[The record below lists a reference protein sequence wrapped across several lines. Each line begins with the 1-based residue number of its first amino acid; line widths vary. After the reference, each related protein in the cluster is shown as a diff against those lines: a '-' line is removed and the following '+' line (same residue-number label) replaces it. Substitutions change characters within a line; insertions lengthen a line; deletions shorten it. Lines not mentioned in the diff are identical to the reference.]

1 MDNVTMTPPSGS
13 AVPPPTNRD
22 ENMWAMFCH
31 LAALAG
37 VIIPFG
43 NIIGPL
49 VIWLIKKDEYPLVN
63 DQGKEAVN
71 FQITMTIF
79 MIVSAI
85 LILILI
91 GIVLLI
97 GLGVFAVVMTIVAMV
112 KANEGVA
119 YRYPLNIRFI
129 K

>member
-1 MDNVTMTPPSGS
+1 MEQPTS
-13 AVPPPTNRD
+13 VPPPAAVQRD
-22 ENMWAMFCH
+22 ENTWAMLSH
-31 LAALAG
+31 AAALIG
-37 VIIPFG
+37 FIIPFG

-49 VIWLIKKDEYPLVN
+49 VIWMMKKDQFALVD

-71 FQITMTIF
+71 FQISMTIYYV
-79 MIVSAI
+79 IAAV

-97 GLGVFAVVMTIVAMV
+97 VLGLFSLIMTIVAMV
-112 KANEGVA
+112 KANSGER
-119 YRYPLNIRFI
+119 YRYPVTIRLV

>member
-1 MDNVTMTPPSGS
+1 MEQQPGT
-13 AVPPPTNRD
+13 PPPTAANRD
-22 ENMWAMFCH
+22 ENMWAMLCH

-37 VIIPFG
+37 FIIPLG

-49 VIWLIKKDEYPLVN
+49 VVWMMRKDQYPLVD

-71 FQITMTIF
+71 FQISMTIYY
-79 MIVSAI
+79 IIAAI
-85 LILILI
+85 LIVVVI

-97 GLGVFAVVMTIVAMV
+97 MLALFSLIMTIIAMMR
-112 KANEGVA
+112 ANNGER
-119 YRYPLNIRFI
+119 YRYPLSIRLI